1 MEKILV
7 TGGAG
12 YVGSNLIENLL
23 KNSSTV
29 KITSLDCYS
38 SGLKSNHIDSDR
50 VNYIEGYTWDINSI
64 FNDEKF
70 DIVYHFGEY
79 SRIVNSFDDYDFV
92 SKSIV
97 EGTLA
102 VLKYVLKF
110 KTRIIYSASSSK
122 FGNDGKDENLSPYA
136 FFKAKNVE
144 LIKNLG
150 NWFNLDYSIC
160 YFFNVYGK
168 NHIKIGKYATVIAI
182 FEEQFRKGEDLTVVK
197 PGTQSRD
204 FTHIDDICSGLIKV
218 TEKKINREFHLR
230 YGTNF
235 KIIDVANAF
244 SDKIKY
250 INERRGERFT
260 SEYFKS
266 DTNEILS
273 WQANIDLIDYI
284 NEFKKVSEKKL

>member
-38 SGLKSNHIDSDR
+38 SGLTSNHIDSDR